1 MLSAL
6 SPSPGSVPAP
16 FQLDGES
23 RVVPDPS
30 SRRNGVGAACAA
42 LLHGSVVAAL
52 LLTPTL
58 PPRPLP
64 RETVMHVDFVAV
76 APPPPAPPLP
86 QPEPPAQRQMQ
97 PPPEPQAQPK
107 PQPQPPRPPAPRI
120 TPAPPKPVAVEPAP
134 LPVVEAATVPAA
146 PTSTEA
152 SADSP
157 AEASTPAAAVGT
169 TDDFSQTAPVP
180 VKGVAGLDNPKPPY
194 PRMARRKGW
203 QGLVIL
209 NVWVDE
215 SGAAQTV
222 ALFRSSGHDMLDESA
237 LETVKSWRF
246 VPARRGGQNVAAA
259 VQVPIRFTLESDG

>member
-6 SPSPGSVPAP
+6 SPGPDSGPSPVP
-16 FQLDGES
+16 LDGES

-42 LLHGSVVAAL
+42 LLHGSALAAL
-52 LLTPTL
+52 LLTPTQ

-64 RETVMHVDFVAV
+64 RETLMLVDFVAV
-76 APPPPAPPLP
+76 APPPPPAAAP
-86 QPEPPAQRQMQ
+86 QPEPPAPRRIE
-97 PPPEPQAQPK
+97 PPPEPRAQPK
-107 PQPQPPRPPAPRI
+107 PQPPRPSAPRT
-120 TPAPPKPVAVEPAP
+120 TPAPPKPAAAEPAP
-134 LPVVEAATVPAA
+134 LPVAEAPPLSAVAA
-146 PTSTEA
+146 SSEA
-152 SADSP
+152 SADTA
-157 AEASTPAAAVGT
+157 AEASAPPATVGGT
-169 TDDFSQTAPVP
+169 AEASQTPPVP
-180 VKGVAGLDNPKPPY
+180 VKGVTGLDNPKPLY

-215 SGAAQTV
+215 SGAARTV
-222 ALFRSSGHDMLDESA
+222 ALFRSSGHDVLDESA